1 MSKEMTWEEYAD
13 ELKVRLD
20 NKTAECDKVKQQLAI
35 AVKALEYYKDKKTWC
50 LCEKSQC
57 AYVDGMTAD
66 LALKKIKE
74 LENA

>member
-1 MSKEMTWEEYAD
+1 MIKED
-13 ELKVRLD
+13 ENWITNLKAIFD
-20 NKTAECDKVKQQLAI
+20 EQNKKLTKVKKQLAI

-50 LCEKSQC
+50 LCEKCQC

-74 LENA
+74 LDK